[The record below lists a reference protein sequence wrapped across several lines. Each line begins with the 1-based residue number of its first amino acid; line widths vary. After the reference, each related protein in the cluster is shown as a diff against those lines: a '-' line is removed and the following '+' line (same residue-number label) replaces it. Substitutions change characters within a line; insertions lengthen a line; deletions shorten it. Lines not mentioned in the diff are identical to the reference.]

1 MRDDVFDNRCYDDL
15 FRRVF
20 EFEQYGGRKDIFW
33 LELDY
38 YITRDRFASR
48 IGAALDVSMK
58 SYSGN
63 EIFRDAIN
71 KAAIAAIAYKVIDE
85 KIEPQTAFQDIYKVT
100 EVYGYA
106 PNETFN
112 TYSGEV
118 VQFPTL
124 RDTSADGKVV
134 KTVTFYYGLGKI
146 YFDDND
152 GNFNVGDWLDFLV
165 QASGNLYTCYGMQLS
180 QVSEVRT
187 EGGKRTC
194 YCTDISW
201 NVPSSGSTQG
211 SQAVIEQYGSRSG
224 TATRTFTVRE
234 QGNQQV
240 PTTNFISY
248 HTSFP
253 NIDDRLKIMAG
264 NNESQEINSATTPS
278 YTQWQTWKNNGTL
291 VCLLEPEI
299 TQMGTLYKK
308 TVKKCRA
315 R

>member
-1 MRDDVFDNRCYDDL
+1 MSNPPVRGGAG
-15 FRRVF
+15 RRYF
-20 EFEQYGGRKDIFW
+20 ADMKIINADSG
-33 LELDY
+33 
-38 YITRDRFASR
+38 RFA
-48 IGAALDVSMK
+48 MK

-63 EIFRDAIN
+63 EIFRDAID

-106 PNETFN
+106 PNETFS

-118 VQFPTL
+118 VQFPML

-264 NNESQEINSATTPS
+264 NNESQEINSATPPS
-278 YTQWQTWKNNGTL
+278 YTQ
-291 VCLLEPEI
+291 
-299 TQMGTLYKK
+299 
-308 TVKKCRA
+308 
-315 R
+315 

>member
-1 MRDDVFDNRCYDDL
+1 
-15 FRRVF
+15 
-20 EFEQYGGRKDIFW
+20 
-33 LELDY
+33 
-38 YITRDRFASR
+38 
-48 IGAALDVSMK
+48 MK

-63 EIFRDAIN
+63 EIFRDAID
-71 KAAIAAIAYKVIDE
+71 KEAIAAIAYKVIDE

-118 VQFPTL
+118 VQFPML

-253 NIDDRLKIMAG
+253 NIDDRMKIMAG
-264 NNESQEINSATTPS
+264 NNESQEINSATPPS

-299 TQMGTLYKK
+299 TQVGTLYKK
-308 TVKKCRA
+308 TVKKYRA

>member
-1 MRDDVFDNRCYDDL
+1 MSNPPVRGGSG
-15 FRRVF
+15 RRYF
-20 EFEQYGGRKDIFW
+20 ADMKIINADSG
-33 LELDY
+33 
-38 YITRDRFASR
+38 RFA
-48 IGAALDVSMK
+48 MK

-63 EIFRDAIN
+63 EIFRD
-71 KAAIAAIAYKVIDE
+71 AIAYKVIDE

-106 PNETFN
+106 PNETFS

-299 TQMGTLYKK
+299 TQVGTLYKK